1 MYVEDEIERLKRQKN
16 NLRFD
21 DLVRICQYFFGNAK
35 VTSSHHHFRMPWP
48 GDPWINLQKRKGQA
62 KPYQVKQ
69 VIAALTKLSIEQE
82 EKRKLE
88 AELGEKRGEIR
99 HVTE

>member
-48 GDPWINLQKRKGQA
+48 GDPRINLQKRKGQA
-62 KPYQVKQ
+62 
-69 VIAALTKLSIEQE
+69 
-82 EKRKLE
+82 
-88 AELGEKRGEIR
+88 
-99 HVTE
+99 